1 MHGRN
6 SVAFSSKDGPL
17 SKISLPQDFASRLLG
32 KELELDSHPS
42 MAVVHELVDLYQQAI
57 EYYENLHDARYIDFQ
72 DRLHRTLLRPEVLK
86 VMAADS
92 SSPTPISSSS
102 SPACTPVETFSAYGE
117 DSLINRKLDSER
129 KKSVF
134 VAEFQKTVDTKSHK
148 TTRTMLRIIDSHSD
162 RTKNST
168 SRARK
173 DFNDMENKLKQRLA
187 ARMRR
192 SSANCHKIIREESS
206 DEEPRVNSGHSSR
219 RNSLVSKRIVL
230 KESDVSGGS
239 ARKPHR
245 PLEDLEK
252 KLEELMERCFA
263 EKAAK
268 VAEVKVKYETQIR
281 ELEKERAEGGGDVI
295 KTVIEQ
301 MKRSRE
307 EEIARIAD
315 EMDSRRKDE
324 IKDLKSEYRLS

>member
-1 MHGRN
+1 MHGKN
-6 SVAFSSKDGPL
+6 SVSFSSKDVPL
-17 SKISLPQDFASRLLG
+17 SKIQLPQDFASRLLG
-32 KELELDSHPS
+32 KEFELDSHPS

-72 DRLHRTLLRPEVLK
+72 DRLHRTLLKPEVLK
-86 VMAADS
+86 LMAADS

-102 SPACTPVETFSAYGE
+102 SPASVETSSTYGE
-117 DSLINRKLDSER
+117 DSLMNKKLDYER

-148 TTRTMLRIIDSHSD
+148 TNRTMLRIIDTHSD

-192 SSANCHKIIREESS
+192 SSANCDKIIREESS
-206 DEEPRVNSGHSSR
+206 DEEPRVNSGRSSR
-219 RNSLVSKRIVL
+219 RNSRASARIVL

-239 ARKPHR
+239 ARQPSR

-281 ELEKERAEGGGDVI
+281 ELEKERAEGGSDVI

-324 IKDLKSEYRLS
+324 IKNLKSEYRLS